1 MALIPLKDDNP
12 LRRIGFQYMTVAL
25 MAVCTAVFLWQLSL
39 GGAEGQAVFGFGTIP
54 SVLFGARELAP
65 DLVMV
70 PAPVTLLTSLFLH
83 GGWMHLIGN
92 MLFLW
97 VFGDN
102 VEDAMGH
109 VRFLAFYLVCGVVA
123 GLAHS
128 VPARRLDGAPDRRQ
142 RRRLG
147 GPWRLPGVAPE
158 GAGAGPG
165 LLLPRPPAGGRRP
178 RRMDRAPVVQR
189 LSWRRRGG
197 RRHRLVGPH
206 RRRRRG
212 RTPGGS
218 HAAPGGASF
227 RRRRAAR
234 RGGPA
239 EGRGKALA
247 PPRLGAPGRLSGRP
261 RHGAGVFPWGPDN
274 PCGSIPGVVL
284 VGPRVVQ
291 GIAVRLTDVETAM
304 LSGEFGG
311 ALSNCHRAA
320 DRGRPL
326 LRRRRLR
333 RG

>member
-128 VPARRLDGAPDRRQ
+128 VLHADSTAPLIGASGAVSGVLGAYLVLHPKARVLVLVSYFPVRLPAVVV
-142 RRRLG
+142 LG
-147 GPWRLPGVAPE
+147 GWIALQLFNASLGGA
-158 GAGAGPG
+158 AGAGG
-165 LLLPRPPAGGRRP
+165 IAWWAHIGGVVAGALL
-178 RRMDRAPVVQR
+178 VVPM
-189 LSWRRRGG
+189 RRRGVPLFDG
-197 RRHRLVGPH
+197 G
-206 RRRRRG
+206 G
-212 RTPGGS
+212 QPGE
-218 HAAPGGASF
+218 A
-227 RRRRAAR
+227 
-234 RGGPA
+234 
-239 EGRGKALA
+239 A
-247 PPRLGAPGRLSGRP
+247 PPRAAGKRSRLPDSGR
-261 RHGAGVFPWGPDN
+261 RDG
-274 PCGSIPGVVL
+274 
-284 VGPRVVQ
+284 
-291 GIAVRLTDVETAM
+291 
-304 LSGEFGG
+304 
-311 ALSNCHRAA
+311 
-320 DRGRPL
+320 
-326 LRRRRLR
+326 
-333 RG
+333 